1 MARPLRVE
9 FEEAIYHVCTRGN
22 ARQRIFWDD
31 RDRSRFIELL
41 AESARRFDVSIF
53 CFVLMG
59 NHVHLVAQTHR
70 PNLSRWMHWLTVA
83 YTVFFNRRHRSSGH
97 LFQGRYKSFLVQEG
111 DYLLGLSRY
120 IHLNSVRGMSLG
132 RGMPSERRKRLRAFR
147 WSSYPGYAGLK
158 KSYPFVEE
166 KMVLGELGGAQKG
179 ERLRYR
185 RFVEEGLV
193 REVENPFEAVRWQA
207 VLGNEIFVQKLRDR
221 LKGLHRH
228 RREIPSLRRIGE
240 GVTTEEVLEKVAKKF
255 KVEAK
260 RLLKKGER
268 GLEARNVAIWMI
280 WESGT
285 KSLREIGELFGGLDY
300 AAVAQRIRRTRL
312 AHSARATSNL
322 LKEMLNVEI
331 WACPDF
337 SDS

>member
-9 FEEAIYHVCTRGN
+9 FEDAIYHLCTRGN

-31 RDRSRFIELL
+31 RDRGRFVELL

-70 PNLSRWMHWLTVA
+70 PNLSRWMHWLAVA
-83 YTVFFNRRHRSSGH
+83 YTVFFNRRHRTGGH

-120 IHLNSVRGMSLG
+120 IHLNPVRGMSLG
-132 RGMPSERRKRLRAFR
+132 RGTPGGRRKRLRAYR

-158 KSYPFVEE
+158 TPYPFVDEE
-166 KMVLGELGGAQKG
+166 MVLGELGGARKG

-193 REVENPFEAVRWQA
+193 REVESPFAAVRWQA
-207 VLGNEIFVQKLRDR
+207 VLGSESFVQKLRDR

-240 GVTTEEVLEKVAKKF
+240 GVRTEEVLEKVAKKF
-255 KVEAK
+255 KVK
-260 RLLKKGER
+260 SNRLLRKGER
-268 GLEARNVAIWMI
+268 GLEARNVAMWMI

-300 AAVAQRIRRTRL
+300 AAVAQRIRRTRS
-312 AHSARATSNL
+312 AHGVRTTSNL

-331 WACPDF
+331 
-337 SDS
+337 

>member
-9 FEEAIYHVCTRGN
+9 FEDAIYHVCTRGN
-22 ARQRIFWDD
+22 ARQRTFWDN
-31 RDRSRFIELL
+31 RDRSRFVELL

-70 PNLSRWMHWLTVA
+70 ANLGRWMHWLTVA

-111 DYLLGLSRY
+111 DYLLALSRY
-120 IHLNSVRGMSLG
+120 VHLNPVRGTSLG
-132 RGMPSERRKRLRAFR
+132 RGTPSERRKRLRTFR
-147 WSSYPGYAGLK
+147 WSSYPGYAGLRAPH
-158 KSYPFVEE
+158 PFVEE
-166 KMVLGELGGAQKG
+166 QMVLGELGGARKG
-179 ERLRYR
+179 ERVRYR
-185 RFVEEGLV
+185 KFVEEGLV

-207 VLGNEIFVQKLRDR
+207 VLGNERFVQKLRDR
-221 LKGLHRH
+221 LKGLHKY

-240 GVTTEEVLEKVAKKF
+240 AVGTEEVLHKVAKRF
-255 KVEAK
+255 KVESG
-260 RLLKKGER
+260 RLLQKGER
-268 GLEARNVAIWMI
+268 GLQARNVAMWMI
-280 WESGT
+280 WESGS

-312 AHSARATSNL
+312 AHDLQTKGKL
-322 LKEMLNVEI
+322 LKEMLNVK
-331 WACPDF
+331 A
-337 SDS
+337 